1 MTKLESKNKARTIA
15 ALAARSKSRIDVA
28 ERRKEELF
36 RSGKWSIIH
45 FDDLNYNLCHDDDT
59 PKDNRY
65 YPTFAAALMGVAK
78 YAKVGSV
85 DDAILQWKKLM
96 AQIAA
101 IQL

>member
-1 MTKLESKNKARTIA
+1 MGVIRKQDTGKARTA
-15 ALAARSKSRIDVA
+15 
-28 ERRKEELF
+28 RRKATTDRGNQRKLELF

-45 FDDLNYNLCHDDDT
+45 FDDLNYKLCHDDDT